1 MIQGSLSDVKVSE
14 EIRAKMCL
22 EQRSKAPAWELT
34 EQERVCEVAST
45 SV

>member
-1 MIQGSLSDVKVSE
+1 MLQSSLSDVKVSE

-34 EQERVCEVAST
+34 EQERVYEVAST

>member
-1 MIQGSLSDVKVSE
+1 MLQSSLSDVKVSK

-34 EQERVCEVAST
+34 EQERVCEAAST